1 MLNNDFFNAYEN
13 RQLLNCGADGDRLN
27 WVAYDELPQSDA
39 RGVLKADT
47 YRNGKLMQAYSKEE
61 NHTLVVAATRLGKT
75 TSYVIPA
82 IISNARRKLKRSMVI
97 SDPKGELYRITSQ
110 TLRDEG
116 YRVILLNFRDY
127 MHSECWNV
135 LTPIYRKYQHAISL
149 RDQVEAVDT
158 PKGPRNKFRGKIY
171 SKRSELER
179 DIDMYERMELESVS
193 KDIDDLAA
201 MLIVTHRT
209 DDPYW
214 EDSARGVLKSF
225 IWALLEDSN
234 EELLNERD
242 ECDFQKQLITED
254 TFSFRTI
261 FSIYSGFRDSNES
274 RYDDG
279 GFFTK
284 RKPDSRAYLL
294 AKNNFIE
301 NAPNTRKCI
310 MSSFDSKMS
319 IFRDST
325 ISQITSCNSFDFDS
339 LVDGP
344 VAVFIDYRDEIKA
357 HYQVIS
363 LFVQNM
369 YKMLI
374 ERANNLPG
382 GKLPVPFYFMLDEFG
397 NFPALRDFDTTISAC
412 AGRNIYFTLVIQS
425 YAQLNNVYGKDVAE
439 IILDNLNVKIFLG
452 SNNYDT
458 LQQFSRECGEMTRIS
473 PLSALNGSG
482 SEIEHYEL
490 ETIPLITRSRL
501 SCFEPGECVVLE
513 ANCDHVLFSRLERY
527 YLCPELS
534 SLSTA
539 SEHEYTCS
547 VNPLDERYLFTLK
560 KRSSRNALWE

>member
-1 MLNNDFFNAYEN
+1 MLNNNLFDAYEN
-13 RQLLNCGADGDRLN
+13 RQLLSSTADGGRLE
-27 WVAYDELPQSDA
+27 WVAYDDLPQNDVC
-39 RGVLKADT
+39 GVLKGNT
-47 YRNGKLMQAYSKEE
+47 YRNGKLSQVYSREE
-61 NHTLVVAATRLGKT
+61 SHTLVVAATRLGKT

-82 IISNARRKLKRSMVI
+82 IISNARRKIKRSMVI
-97 SDPKGELYRITSQ
+97 SDPKGELYRTTAQ

-135 LTPIYRKYQHAISL
+135 LTPIYRKYRHAISL
-149 RDQVEAVDT
+149 RDEVEAVDT
-158 PKGPRNKFRGKIY
+158 PRGPRNRFRGKIY

-179 DIDMYERMELESVS
+179 DIDLYERMKLESVG

-201 MLIVTHRT
+201 MLIVTCRT

-214 EDSARGVLKSF
+214 EDCARGTLKSF

-261 FSIYSGFRDSNES
+261 FAIYSSFRDNNES

-284 RKPDSRAYLL
+284 RKPNSRAYQL

-310 MSSFDSKMS
+310 ISSFDSKMS

-339 LVDGP
+339 LADGP

-374 ERANNLPG
+374 ERANSMPKG
-382 GKLPVPFYFMLDEFG
+382 RLPVPFYFILDEFG

-425 YAQLNNVYGKDVAE
+425 YAQLSNVYGKNVAE

-452 SNNYDT
+452 SNNYET
-458 LQQFSRECGEMTRIS
+458 LRQFSRECGEMTRIS

-490 ETIPLITRSRL
+490 ETIPLISRSRL

-513 ANCDHVLFSRLERY
+513 ANCDHVLLSRFERY
-527 YLCPELS
+527 YLCPEF
-534 SLSTA
+534 SLLPAA
-539 SEHEYTCS
+539 SEHEYSCA
-547 VNPLDERYLFTLK
+547 VNPLDERYTFVVK
-560 KRSSRNALWE
+560 KRSRRAY